1 MNPKP
6 IIAEIVFMAGIFT
19 ALAIAAVGSL
29 LVINAGMRKYHRI
42 KTKSKGFQLEQII
55 GAIMLI
61 GLVILFMF
69 YGPIIMF

>member
-1 MNPKP
+1 MNLKS
-6 IIAEIVFMAGIFT
+6 IIAEAVFMAIIFT
-19 ALAIAAVGSL
+19 VLAFAAVGSL
-29 LVINAGMRKYHRI
+29 LVINAGLRAYHRFQRR
-42 KTKSKGFQLEQII
+42 SKGFQMEQII